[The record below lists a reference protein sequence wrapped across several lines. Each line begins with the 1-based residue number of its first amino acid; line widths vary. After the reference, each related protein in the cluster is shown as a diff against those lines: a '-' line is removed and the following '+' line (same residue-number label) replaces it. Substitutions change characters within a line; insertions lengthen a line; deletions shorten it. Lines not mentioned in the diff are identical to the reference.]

1 MAKADNQVEESAVT
15 EQEKPKDLRK
25 FVDVVKDEDGN
36 ETNQEYAVAEF
47 NDEQKLIYN
56 KLEVIV
62 ANDQKLET
70 QYQFS
75 KEQNSVLSNH
85 YVSEL
90 KKLLSSGE
98 DDEPEVVENG
108 EAEEESK

>member
-1 MAKADNQVEESAVT
+1 MAKANNQVEDSAVT
-15 EQEKPKDLRK
+15 EQEKPSDLRK
-25 FVDVVKDEDGN
+25 FVDVVKGEDGSEEN
-36 ETNQEYAVAEF
+36 VEYMVADF
-47 NDEQKLIYN
+47 DEQQKLIYN

-75 KEQNSVLSNH
+75 KEQNSILSNH

-90 KKLLSSGE
+90 KALLSSGE
-98 DDEPEVVENG
+98 DDKPEVVEDV
-108 EAEEESK
+108 EAEEESN

>member
-15 EQEKPKDLRK
+15 EQEKPQDLRK

>member
-1 MAKADNQVEESAVT
+1 MAKANNQVEESAVT
-15 EQEKPKDLRK
+15 EQEKPSDLRK
-25 FVDVVKDEDGN
+25 FVDVVKGEDGSEEN
-36 ETNQEYAVAEF
+36 VEYMVADF
-47 NDEQKLIYN
+47 DEQQKLVYN

-70 QYQFS
+70 QFS
-75 KEQNSVLSNH
+75 KEQNSILSNH

-90 KKLLSSGE
+90 KALLSSGE
-98 DDEPEVVENG
+98 DDQPEVVEDV